1 MKWLQVQRLV
11 WRRRDEK
18 MKARMNA
25 RWLFLLIIAVAAAG
39 IGILGHQLGLWP
51 EALTRVLAATPL
63 QTVPLQTVV
72 DAENPQPI
80 AVPPRRVRA
89 EASVVPVRSVDLS
102 MPIEGTVQEVFV
114 EEGDTVT
121 EGQLLVKLKDSRQRV
136 LVTQAEA
143 TLNRA
148 RAALALLEAGPSAE
162 EIAELEATLAAAQA
176 AYDKLA
182 QGQLPGAIAEA
193 EAALA
198 QAQADYRLLTRGADP
213 LEIIEATA
221 RLELAQAQLDQARSA
236 YNRVRNRPDVGMLP
250 ESVAMQQ
257 ATAAYN
263 AAKARLDFLQS
274 GATSEQI
281 ASAAAAVR
289 RAQTHLDV
297 LRQMEPLEL
306 AEAEALVRQAQAA
319 LDKAKAGAR
328 PEEIAVA
335 QGDVEIAVAQLQEAL
350 VALSETELRAPFDG
364 VVTAVA
370 VENGAQVTPDL
381 PIVQLAD
388 LSAWRIETLGLTEL
402 DVAGISPGDRV
413 EIAFDALPSLR
424 LTGRVLRIRPVGEI
438 SSASPVAGALPQ
450 RTLPLAEQIAS
461 DIVYRVVIEPETHD
475 SRLLWNM
482 TAVVDFGTRE

>member
-1 MKWLQVQRLV
+1 
-11 WRRRDEK
+11 
-18 MKARMNA
+18 MNN
-25 RWLFLLIIAVAAAG
+25 RWVLLIVGAAAAAVMG
-39 IGILGHQLGLWP
+39 YLGHRLGVWP
-51 EALTRVLAATPL
+51 DEFERVLAAAPL
-63 QTVPLQTVV
+63 QITADGERVR
-72 DAENPQPI
+72 PI

-102 MPIEGTVQEVFV
+102 APIEGTVQEVLIQ
-114 EEGDTVT
+114 EGDAVT

-136 LVTQAEA
+136 LVAQAEA
-143 TLNRA
+143 ALNRA
-148 RAALALLEAGPSAE
+148 RAALALLEAGPSPE

-193 EAALA
+193 EAALV

-213 LEIIEATA
+213 LEIVEATA

-236 YNRVRNRPDVGMLP
+236 YNKVRNHPDIGMLP

-274 GATSEQI
+274 GATPEQI

-289 RAQTHLDV
+289 QAQVRLDA

-319 LDKAKAGAR
+319 LEKVRAGAR

-335 QGDVEIAVAQLQEAL
+335 QGDVDIAIAQLQDAL
-350 VALSETELRAPFDG
+350 VALAETELRAPFDG
-364 VVTAVA
+364 VITAVA
-370 VENGAQVTPDL
+370 VENGAYVTPDL

-388 LSAWRIETLGLTEL
+388 VSAWRIETLDLTEL

-413 EIAFDALPSLR
+413 EITFDALPSLR
-424 LTGRVLRIRPVGEI
+424 LEGRVLRIRPVGEI
-438 SSASPVAGALPQ
+438 ISASPVAGALPQ
-450 RTLPLAEQIAS
+450 RTLSLAEQMAG
-461 DIVYRVVIEPETHD
+461 DIVYRVIIEPETYD
-475 SRLLWNM
+475 PRLLWNM
-482 TAVVDFGTRE
+482 TAVVDFGARE